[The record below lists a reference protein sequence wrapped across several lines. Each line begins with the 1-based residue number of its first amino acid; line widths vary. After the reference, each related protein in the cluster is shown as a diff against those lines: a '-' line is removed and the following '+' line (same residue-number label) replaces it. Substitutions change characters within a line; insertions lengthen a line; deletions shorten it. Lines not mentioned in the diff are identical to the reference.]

1 MKKLFITVFIV
12 ICFLSSQSI
21 VELSFFT
28 RCALFYE
35 GLMNAIGA
43 NLFMIWPLFGVIMFL
58 ICMRLIEK
66 RNG

>member
-1 MKKLFITVFIV
+1 V
-12 ICFLSSQSI
+12 I

>member
-1 MKKLFITVFIV
+1 V
-12 ICFLSSQSI
+12 I

-43 NLFMIWPLFGVIMFL
+43 NLFIIWPIFGLFIL
-58 ICMRLIEK
+58 ILGIKLITMEK
-66 RNG
+66 NNGKNNSKTSKKK